1 MIKYLKQLFPR
12 KDTADD
18 SSIKSFAD
26 NQQREEAYDEKHL
39 GIQAVPLD
47 KIVGS
52 VGRYKDFNQQ
62 FRLKKDR
69 PSARFERVKEAFKM
83 KIMLPPITL
92 YQIKNEYYV
101 LDGNHRVSAAK
112 KLGYEFIDAKITEFL
127 PSKNTLEN
135 IIYRE
140 KAGFLAKTKLPDII
154 ELTEVGQYGRLLKQI
169 DEHHGFLIKTND
181 AQIDVQNDAKIEV
194 QVDYLAAAM
203 DWYKTIYSPL
213 AAIITNSRL
222 DRCFPNRTRS
232 DLYAYISNHQW
243 EKGKERDY
251 GIGIDQLIPKHMEEF
266 RLKMEQ
272 LKDVDLPEMKHWISA
287 FMLIE
292 VKVGK
297 EHEVMKRLYKLEEI
311 QEVHFVHGVFDLIAK
326 IIMKRDL
333 LSSDAEI
340 LGQFV
345 HKKVRQV
352 QDVTK
357 TQTMIPITS
366 MEKKP
371 IMRRSL

>member
-1 MIKYLKQLFPR
+1 MKKYLKKLFHR
-12 KDTADD
+12 EEISDD
-18 SSIKSFAD
+18 SSIKSFVD
-26 NQQREEAYDEKHL
+26 DQHKEEAYDGKVL
-39 GIQAVPLD
+39 GIQAVSLD

-52 VGRYKDFNQQ
+52 VGRYKDFNQE

-69 PSARFERVKEAFKM
+69 PSARLERVKEAFKM

-92 YQIKNEYYV
+92 YQIKKEYYV

-112 KLGYEFIDAKITEFL
+112 KLGYEFIDAQITEFL
-127 PSKNTLEN
+127 PSKKTLEN

-140 KAGFLAKTKLPDII
+140 KAAFLTRTELPDTI

-169 DEHHGFLIKTND
+169 DEHYGFLVKTDND
-181 AQIDVQNDAKIEV
+181 QT
-194 QVDYLAAAM
+194 DYLAAAM
-203 DWYKTIYSPL
+203 DWYKTIYKPL
-213 AAIITNSRL
+213 TAIIKNSRL
-222 DRCFPNRTRS
+222 DRHFPNRTKS
-232 DLYAYISNHQW
+232 DLYAYISIHQW

-272 LKDVDLPEMKHWISA
+272 LKDFELPEMKHWISA
-287 FMLIE
+287 FILIE
-292 VKVGK
+292 VKIGK
-297 EHEVMKRLYKLEEI
+297 EYEVMKRLYDLEEI

-326 IIMKRDL
+326 MVMKRDL

-340 LGQFV
+340 IGQFV

-352 QDVTK
+352 KDVTK
-357 TQTMIPITS
+357 TQTLIPIAS
-366 MEKKP
+366 KEKDL
-371 IMRRSL
+371 ISRRSY

>member
-1 MIKYLKQLFPR
+1 MIKYLKQLFHR
-12 KDTADD
+12 DD
-18 SSIKSFAD
+18 KVDQSNIKNFAD
-26 NQQREEAYDEKHL
+26 GQNKEEAYDERHL
-39 GIQAVPLD
+39 GILAVPLY

-69 PSARFERVKEAFKM
+69 PSARLERVKEAFKK

-101 LDGNHRVSAAK
+101 LDGNHRVSVAK
-112 KLGYEFIDAKITEFL
+112 KLGYEFIDAQITEFL

-140 KAGFLAKTKLPDII
+140 KVAFLAKTKLPDTI
-154 ELTEVGQYGRLLKQI
+154 ELTEVGQYDHLLKQI
-169 DEHHGFLIKTND
+169 DEHHGFLMKTRND
-181 AQIDVQNDAKIEV
+181 KI
-194 QVDYLAAAM
+194 DYLAVAM
-203 DWYKTIYSPL
+203 DWYQTIYTPL
-213 AAIITNSRL
+213 AAIIKNSRL

-232 DLYAYISNHQW
+232 DLYVYISNHQW
-243 EKGKERDY
+243 EKGKEREY

-272 LKDVDLPEMKHWISA
+272 IKDFDLPEMKHWISA

-292 VKVGK
+292 VKIGK

-311 QEVHFVHGVFDLIAK
+311 QEVHFVHGVFDLVAK
-326 IIMKRDL
+326 IILKRDL
-333 LSSDAEI
+333 LLSDAEI
-340 LGQFV
+340 LGEFV
-345 HKKVRQV
+345 HKKVRKV
-352 QDVTK
+352 QDVIK
-357 TQTMIPITS
+357 TQTLIPITS

-371 IMRRSL
+371 ILRRSS

>member
-1 MIKYLKQLFPR
+1 MIKYLKQLFHR
-12 KDTADD
+12 EENVDESDIKNFADD
-18 SSIKSFAD
+18 QHK
-26 NQQREEAYDEKHL
+26 EEAYDERHL
-39 GIQAVPLD
+39 GILAVPLD

-52 VGRYKDFNQQ
+52 VGRYKDFNRQ

-69 PSARFERVKEAFKM
+69 PSARLERVKEAFKK

-101 LDGNHRVSAAK
+101 LDGNHRVSVAK
-112 KLGYEFIDAKITEFL
+112 KLGYEFIDALITEFL

-140 KAGFLAKTKLPDII
+140 KAAFLARTKLPDAI
-154 ELTEVGQYGRLLKQI
+154 ELTEVGQYDRLLKQI
-169 DEHHGFLIKTND
+169 DEHHGFLMKTS
-181 AQIDVQNDAKIEV
+181 DAKIDD
-194 QVDYLAAAM
+194 QIDYLAAAM
-203 DWYKTIYSPL
+203 DWYQAIYNPL
-213 AAIITNSRL
+213 AAIIKNSRL
-222 DRCFPNRTRS
+222 DRCFPDRTRS
-232 DLYAYISNHQW
+232 DLYVYITNHQW
-243 EKGKERDY
+243 EKGKEREY

-272 LKDVDLPEMKHWISA
+272 LKDFDLPEMKHWISA

-340 LGQFV
+340 LGEFV

-357 TQTMIPITS
+357 TQTLIPITS

-371 IMRRSL
+371 ILRRS

>member
-1 MIKYLKQLFPR
+1 MIKYLKRLFHR
-12 KDTADD
+12 KDEIDD
-18 SSIKSFAD
+18 QDIKNFAD
-26 NQQREEAYDEKHL
+26 NQHKEKAYDERHL
-39 GIQAVPLD
+39 GVLAVPLD

-52 VGRYKDFNQQ
+52 VGRYKDFNQE

-69 PSARFERVKEAFKM
+69 PSARLERVKEAFKK

-112 KLGYEFIDAKITEFL
+112 KLGYEFIDALITEFL
-127 PSKNTLEN
+127 PSENTLEN

-140 KAGFLAKTKLPDII
+140 KAGFLAKTRLPDTI

-169 DEHHGFLIKTND
+169 DEHHGFLIKTEND
-181 AQIDVQNDAKIEV
+181 QIDYLTAAK
-194 QVDYLAAAM
+194 
-203 DWYKTIYSPL
+203 DWYKTIYTPL
-213 AAIITNSRL
+213 AAIIKNSRL
-222 DRCFPNRTRS
+222 DSYFPRRTKS
-232 DLYAYISNHQW
+232 DLYAYITNHQW
-243 EKGKERDY
+243 EKGKEREY

-272 LKDVDLPEMKHWISA
+272 LKDFELPEMKHWISA
-287 FMLIE
+287 FILIE

-297 EHEVMKRLYKLEEI
+297 ENEVMKRLHNLEEI

-326 IIMKRDL
+326 IMMKRDL

-340 LGQFV
+340 IGQFV

-357 TQTMIPITS
+357 TQTLIPISS

-371 IMRRSL
+371 ISRSPS